1 MTLIDFIPEQPFVF
15 WLLVSF
21 AAIALVQLIYFWL
34 LFVRLAFYKKT
45 FEETEEKPVSVVI
58 IANNQYRDVNENLAA
73 FLEQAHRKYEVVLV
87 VDNSED
93 GTMELAE
100 EFTAK
105 YPHLRIVELTQ
116 SLNWFSG
123 RKFPLS
129 LGIKSAYSDLILLTD
144 ITCRPANDHW
154 ITQMTSAMQPGREI
168 VLGYSSWRT
177 TSKIN
182 KWLRFTAFYDA
193 LLYLSAALSGI
204 AFKGI
209 GRNLSY
215 TRELF
220 YRNKGFS
227 AHYTI
232 VAGDDELFVN
242 KTATRKNVSAQLSA
256 ASRIDQVRP
265 VTFRQWLQSERAR
278 LRIRHYFKPGHRLLI
293 ETYNVSLFLFY
304 AILTALVILKAP
316 WISVAAIFALR
327 LISQL
332 ILFGLIQKRLHEKN
346 LLLLTPFF
354 EILLLLID
362 FFIRLRLLFSPKRKW
377 H

>member
-1 MTLIDFIPEQPFVF
+1 MTFTDFIPEQTLLF

-21 AAIALVQLIYFWL
+21 AVVTLVQLIYFWL
-34 LFVRLAFYKKT
+34 LFVRLAFYKKA
-45 FEETEEKPVSVVI
+45 FEETEEKPVSLVI

-73 FLEQAHRKYEVVLV
+73 FLEQAHRRYEVVLV

-93 GTMELAE
+93 GTMELMD
-100 EFTAK
+100 EFTKK

-129 LGIKSAYSDLILLTD
+129 LGIKSAYSDLILLTNID
-144 ITCRPANDHW
+144 CRPASEQW
-154 ITQMTSAMQPGREI
+154 ITEMAAAMQPRKEI

-177 TSKIN
+177 KSKIN

-193 LLYLSAALSGI
+193 LLYLSMALNGI
-204 AFKGI
+204 PFKGI

-220 YRNKGFS
+220 YRHKGFS

-232 VAGDDELFVN
+232 SAGDDELFVN
-242 KTATRKNVSAQLSA
+242 KTATRRNVSVQISPG
-256 ASRIDQVRP
+256 SRIDQVRP
-265 VTFRQWLQSERAR
+265 YSFRRWLISERNR
-278 LRIRHYFKPGHRLLI
+278 LGIRRYFKAGHRLLI
-293 ETYNVSLFLFY
+293 ETYNLSLFLFF
-304 AILTALVILKAP
+304 ALLATLLILKAP

-327 LISQL
+327 FISQL
-332 ILFGLIQKRLHEKN
+332 IIFGLIQKRLHEKS
-346 LLLLTPFF
+346 LLLLSPIF
-354 EILLLLID
+354 EIFLMFID
-362 FFIRLRLLFSPKRKW
+362 FFIRLHLLFSRQRKW
-377 H
+377 Q

>member
-1 MTLIDFIPEQPFVF
+1 MTLIDFIPEQPFLF

-21 AAIALVQLIYFWL
+21 AAITLVQLIYFWL

-45 FEETEEKPVSVVI
+45 FEETDEKPVSVVI
-58 IANNQYRDVNENLAA
+58 IANNQYRDVNENLAV
-73 FLEQAHRKYEVVLV
+73 FLEQAHQRYEVVLV

-93 GTMELAE
+93 GTMELMD

-105 YPHLRIVELTQ
+105 YPHLRVVELTQ

-129 LGIKSAYSDLILLTD
+129 LGIKSAYSELILLSD
-144 ITCRPANDHW
+144 ITCRPASSQW
-154 ITQMTSAMQPGREI
+154 ITEMMSAMQPNREI
-168 VLGYSSWRT
+168 VLGYASWRT

-182 KWLRFTAFYDA
+182 KWLRFMAFYDA
-193 LLYLSAALSGI
+193 LLYLSMALCGI
-204 AFKGI
+204 PFKGI

-227 AHYTI
+227 SHYTI
-232 VAGDDELFVN
+232 SAGDDELFVN
-242 KTATRKNVSAQLSA
+242 NTATSQNVSVQLSA

-265 VTFRQWLQSERAR
+265 VTFRQWLQSERTR
-278 LRIRHYFKPGHRLLI
+278 LRIRHYFRPGHRLLI

-304 AILTALVILKAP
+304 ALLAALLILKAP

-346 LLLLTPFF
+346 LLLLTPLF
-354 EILLLLID
+354 EIFLLFID
-362 FFIRLRLLFSPKRKW
+362 FFIHLRLLFSRKRKW

>member
-1 MTLIDFIPEQPFVF
+1 MTLIDFIPEQSFVF

>member
-1 MTLIDFIPEQPFVF
+1 MTFTEFIPEQPLLF
-15 WLLVSF
+15 WLLVGF
-21 AAIALVQLIYFWL
+21 AAVTMVQLIYFWL
-34 LFVRLAFYKKT
+34 VFVRLAFYKKT
-45 FEETEEKPVSVVI
+45 FEVADETPVSVVI
-58 IANNQYRDVNENLAA
+58 MANNQYRDVNENLAA
-73 FLEQAHRKYEVVLV
+73 FLEQAHRRYEVVLV

-93 GTMELAE
+93 GTMELMD

-144 ITCRPANDHW
+144 ITCCPANEQW
-154 ITQMTSAMQPGREI
+154 ITEMTAAMQPGREI
-168 VLGYSSWRT
+168 VLGYASWRT
-177 TSKIN
+177 TSRIN

-193 LLYLSAALSGI
+193 LLYLSMALSGI
-204 AFKGI
+204 PFKGI

-232 VAGDDELFVN
+232 NAGDDELFVN
-242 KTATRKNVSAQLSA
+242 KTATRKNVSVQISA
-256 ASRIDQVRP
+256 GSRIDQVRP
-265 VTFRQWLQSERAR
+265 YSFRRWLISERKR
-278 LRIRHYFKPGHRLLI
+278 LGMRHYFKTGHRVLI
-293 ETYNVSLFLFY
+293 ETYTVSLFLFY
-304 AILTALVILKAP
+304 TLLAALLLLKAP

-327 LISQL
+327 FISQL

-354 EILLLLID
+354 ELFLLLIG
-362 FFIRLRLLFSPKRKW
+362 FFIRLRLLFSRKRKW

>member
-1 MTLIDFIPEQPFVF
+1 MTFTEFIPEQPLLF
-15 WLLVSF
+15 WLLVGF
-21 AAIALVQLIYFWL
+21 AAVTMVQLIYFWL
-34 LFVRLAFYKKT
+34 VFVRLAFYKKT
-45 FEETEEKPVSVVI
+45 FEVADETPVSIVI
-58 IANNQYRDVNENLAA
+58 MANNQYRDVNENLAA
-73 FLEQAHRKYEVVLV
+73 FLEQVHRRYEVVLV

-93 GTMELAE
+93 GTMELMD

-144 ITCRPANDHW
+144 INCCPANEQW
-154 ITQMTSAMQPGREI
+154 ISEMTAAMQPGREI
-168 VLGYSSWRT
+168 VLGYASWRT
-177 TSKIN
+177 TSRIN

-193 LLYLSAALSGI
+193 LLYLSMALSGI
-204 AFKGI
+204 PFKGI

-232 VAGDDELFVN
+232 NAGDDELFVN
-242 KTATRKNVSAQLSA
+242 KTATRKNVSVQISA
-256 ASRIDQVRP
+256 GSRIDQVRP
-265 VTFRQWLQSERAR
+265 YSFRRWLISEKKR
-278 LRIRHYFKPGHRLLI
+278 LGMRHYFKTGHRVLI
-293 ETYNVSLFLFY
+293 ETYTLSLFLFY
-304 AILTALVILKAP
+304 TLLAALLLLKAP

-327 LISQL
+327 FISQL

-354 EILLLLID
+354 ELFLLLIG
-362 FFIRLRLLFSPKRKW
+362 FFIRLRLLFSRKRKW

>member
-1 MTLIDFIPEQPFVF
+1 MTLIDFIPEQPFLF

-21 AAIALVQLIYFWL
+21 AAITLVQLIYFWL
-34 LFVRLAFYKKT
+34 LFVRLAFYKKA
-45 FEETEEKPVSVVI
+45 FEESVEASVSVVI

-73 FLEQAHRKYEVVLV
+73 FLEQAHRRYEVVLV

-129 LGIKSAYSDLILLTD
+129 LGIKSAYSERILLSD
-144 ITCRPANDHW
+144 VTCRPAGNQW
-154 ITQMTSAMQPGREI
+154 ITEMMAAMQPGREI
-168 VLGYSSWRT
+168 VLGYASWRT
-177 TSKIN
+177 NSKIN

-193 LLYLSAALSGI
+193 LLYLSMALSGLP
-204 AFKGI
+204 FKGI

-220 YRNKGFS
+220 YRHRGFS
-227 AHYTI
+227 SHYTI
-232 VAGDDELFVN
+232 SAGDDELFVN
-242 KTATRKNVSAQLSA
+242 KTATRKNVSLQLSA

-265 VTFRQWLQSERAR
+265 VSFRQWLQSERKR
-278 LRIRHYFKPGHRLLI
+278 LRIRHYFKNSHRFLI
-293 ETYNVSLFLFY
+293 EIYNVSLFLFY
-304 AILTALVILKAP
+304 AILTALLIIKAP

-332 ILFGLIQKRLHEKN
+332 ILFGLVQKRLHEKN

-354 EILLLLID
+354 EIFLMFID

-377 H
+377 Q

>member
-1 MTLIDFIPEQPFVF
+1 MTLIDFIPEQSFVF

-45 FEETEEKPVSVVI
+45 FEETDEKPVSVVI

-144 ITCRPANDHW
+144 ITCRPANDRW
-154 ITQMTSAMQPGREI
+154 ITQMTAAMQPGREI

-232 VAGDDELFVN
+232 IAGDDELFVN
-242 KTATRKNVSAQLSA
+242 KTATRKNVSVQLSA

-265 VTFRQWLQSERAR
+265 VTFRQWLQSEQTR
-278 LRIRHYFKPGHRLLI
+278 LRIRRYF
-293 ETYNVSLFLFY
+293 
-304 AILTALVILKAP
+304 
-316 WISVAAIFALR
+316 
-327 LISQL
+327 
-332 ILFGLIQKRLHEKN
+332 
-346 LLLLTPFF
+346 
-354 EILLLLID
+354 
-362 FFIRLRLLFSPKRKW
+362 
-377 H
+377 

>member
-1 MTLIDFIPEQPFVF
+1 MTLIDFIPEQSFVF

-232 VAGDDELFVN
+232 IAGDDELFVN
-242 KTATRKNVSAQLSA
+242 KTATRKNVSVQLSA

-265 VTFRQWLQSERAR
+265 VTFRQWLQSEQTR
-278 LRIRHYFKPGHRLLI
+278 LRIRRYFKLGHRLLI
-293 ETYNVSLFLFY
+293 VTYNASLLLFY
-304 AILTALVILKAP
+304 AIFTALLMLKAP

-327 LISQL
+327 LINQL

-346 LLLLTPFF
+346 LLLLTPLF

>member
-232 VAGDDELFVN
+232 IAGDDELFVN

>member
-232 VAGDDELFVN
+232 IAGDDELFVN
-242 KTATRKNVSAQLSA
+242 KTATRKNVSVQLSA

-278 LRIRHYFKPGHRLLI
+278 WRIRHYFKPGHRLLI

>member
-232 VAGDDELFVN
+232 IAGDDELFVN

-316 WISVAAIFALR
+316 WISVAASFALR

>member
-1 MTLIDFIPEQPFVF
+1 MTLIDFIPEQPLLF
-15 WLLVSF
+15 WLLVAF
-21 AAIALVQLIYFWL
+21 AAITLVQLIYFWL
-34 LFVRLAFYKKT
+34 LFGRLAFYKKT
-45 FEETEEKPVSVVI
+45 FEETDEKPVSVVI

-73 FLEQAHRKYEVVLV
+73 FLEQAHRRYEVVLV

-93 GTMELAE
+93 GTMELMD
-100 EFTAK
+100 EFTKK

-144 ITCRPANDHW
+144 ITCRPANEKW
-154 ITQMTSAMQPGREI
+154 ITEMTAAMQPGREI

-177 TSKIN
+177 KSKIN

-193 LLYLSAALSGI
+193 LLYLSMALSGI
-204 AFKGI
+204 PFKGI

-232 VAGDDELFVN
+232 LAGDDELFVN
-242 KTATRKNVSAQLSA
+242 NTATSKNVSVQISPG
-256 ASRIDQVRP
+256 SRINQVRP
-265 VTFRQWLQSERAR
+265 YSFRRWLASERDR
-278 LRIRHYFKPGHRLLI
+278 LSIRRYFKAGHRLLI
-293 ETYNVSLFLFY
+293 EIYNVSLFLFY
-304 AILTALVILKAP
+304 GLLTALLILKAP
-316 WISVAAIFALR
+316 WVSVAAVFALR
-327 LISQL
+327 FISQL
-332 ILFGLIQKRLHEKN
+332 ILFGLVQKRLHEKN

-354 EILLLLID
+354 EIFLMFID
-362 FFIRLRLLFSPKRKW
+362 FFIRLRLLFSRKRKW
-377 H
+377 Q

>member
-45 FEETEEKPVSVVI
+45 FEETDEKPVSVVI